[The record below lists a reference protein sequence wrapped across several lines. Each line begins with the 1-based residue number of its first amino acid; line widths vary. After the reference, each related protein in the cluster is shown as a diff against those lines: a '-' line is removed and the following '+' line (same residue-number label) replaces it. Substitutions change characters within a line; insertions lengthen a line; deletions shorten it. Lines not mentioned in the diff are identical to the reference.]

1 MMRKL
6 LFLACLGAIVLTG
19 CDNGKSSQEL
29 ENIRLKDSLNNI
41 IAQKN
46 GELDDLMG
54 TFNEIEQGF
63 REINEAENRV
73 ALAQNGEGANKK
85 QAIRENIKFIADRM
99 KQNKELIAKLKKQL
113 NSSSFKG
120 QQLQKTLENLTKQLE
135 EKDKQLQ
142 EIRMELDAKDIHIAE
157 LDETVNNL
165 ITTAGDLSSENQRKT
180 ETISA
185 QDQQINTAWYA
196 YGTKKELKKQGIYE
210 HRKVLNG
217 NFNRSYFTKIDIRQ
231 TKEIKLYSKS
241 VKIMTAHPSGS
252 YLLYEDVNKQYILK
266 ITNPQLF
273 WSTSKYLVVM
283 VK

>member
-1 MMRKL
+1 MRKL
-6 LFLACLGAIVLTG
+6 LFLACLGAFVLSG
-19 CDNGKSSQEL
+19 CDNGKSNQEL
-29 ENIRLKDSLNNI
+29 ENVRLKDSLNNV

-46 GELDDLMG
+46 GELDELMG

-73 ALAQNGEGANKK
+73 ALAQKGEGANKK

-113 NSSSFKG
+113 SNSSYKG
-120 QQLQKTLENLTKQLE
+120 QQLQKTIENLSKQLE

-142 EIRMELDAKDIHIAE
+142 ELRVELDAKDIHIAE

-165 ITTAGDLSSENQRKT
+165 ITTAGDLSSDNIKKT

-196 YGTKKELKKQGIYE
+196 FGTKKELKKQAIYE
-210 HRKVLNG
+210 HGKVLNG
-217 NFNRSYFTKIDIRQ
+217 NFNRNYFTKIDIRQ

-241 VKIMTAHPSGS
+241 VKLMTAHPSGS
-252 YLLYEDVNKQYILK
+252 YQLTEDANKQYTLK